1 MAKKLESAF
10 QNDTV
15 IKAIKQHIPDALILK
30 NDPTYLQGVPDL
42 TIIHGSRCAMLE
54 VKRDAKASRRPNQE
68 YYIQYIRERGGFA
81 SFIHPGNLD
90 EVLDNMSAFLLK
102 E

>member
-15 IKAIKQHIPDALILK
+15 IKAIKQRIPDSLILK

-42 TIIHGSRCAMLE
+42 TVIHGSRCAMLE
-54 VKRDAKASRRPNQE
+54 VKRHAKASRRPNQE
-68 YYIQYIRERGGFA
+68 YYIRHIREHGGFA
-81 SFIHPGNLD
+81 SFIHPENLD
-90 EVLDNMSAFLLK
+90 EVLDDMSTFLLK

>member
-1 MAKKLESAF
+1 MSKKLESAF

-15 IKAIKQHIPDALILK
+15 TKAIKQHIPDALILK

-42 TIIHGSRCAMLE
+42 TVIHGSRCAMLE

-68 YYIQYIRERGGFA
+68 YYISYIRERGGFA

-90 EVLDNMSAFLLK
+90 EVLDDMSAFLLK

>member
-15 IKAIKQHIPDALILK
+15 IKGIKRRIPDALILK

-42 TIIHGSRCAMLE
+42 TVINGSRCAMQE
-54 VKRDAKASRRPNQE
+54 VKRTPKPRVVP
-68 YYIQYIRERGGFA
+68 IRNTTSGIFENVVDSLHSSIPRIA
-81 SFIHPGNLD
+81 MRCST
-90 EVLDNMSAFLLK
+90 K
-102 E
+102 

>member
-1 MAKKLESAF
+1 MSKKLESAF

-15 IKAIKQHIPDALILK
+15 IKAIKQRIPDTLILK

-42 TIIHGSRCAMLE
+42 TVIHGSRCAMLE

-68 YYIQYIRERGGFA
+68 YYISYIRERGGFA
-81 SFIHPGNLD
+81 EFIYPENLD
-90 EVLDNMSAFLLK
+90 EVLDNMGAFLLK